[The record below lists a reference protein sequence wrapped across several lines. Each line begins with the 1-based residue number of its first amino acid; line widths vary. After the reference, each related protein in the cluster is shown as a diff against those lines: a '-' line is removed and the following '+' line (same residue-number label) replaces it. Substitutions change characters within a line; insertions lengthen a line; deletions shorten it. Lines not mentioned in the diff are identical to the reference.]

1 MDNPFFVQIADA
13 RSVVADKHGELW
25 LPMTESPDL
34 SRLTEVVDVAGVY
47 FDAVGYSEER
57 GALLLVPIVVE
68 GSAEYMEEEL
78 QEYVDGH

>member
-1 MDNPFFVQIADA
+1 MDSPFFVQIADV

-34 SRLTEVVDVAGVY
+34 SRLTEVVDVAGAY
-47 FDAVGYSEER
+47 FDVVGYSEER
-57 GALLLVPIVVE
+57 DALLLSPIVIE

-78 QEYVDGH
+78 LEYTDGH